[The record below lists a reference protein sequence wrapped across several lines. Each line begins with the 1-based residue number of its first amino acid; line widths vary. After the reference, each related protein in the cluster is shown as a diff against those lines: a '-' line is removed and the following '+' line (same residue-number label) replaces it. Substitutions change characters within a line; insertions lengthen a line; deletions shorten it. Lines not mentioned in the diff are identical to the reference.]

1 LGVKAI
7 HSSSAARR
15 RRPRGSVAGFTLLE
29 LLVTLSVIGLLAS
42 LTAPRFAAMM
52 PGAVLRQTTL
62 QLVADLRGARNKSIA
77 EGKAVVISFDSE
89 GRSYKSSSGKSATDW
104 PENVQFEIAVP
115 DNMVNESEQPQILF
129 YPDGS
134 STGGEVLCSTVGRSI
149 RVKVN
154 WLAGWV
160 SVEG

>member
-1 LGVKAI
+1 MSTQACRG
-7 HSSSAARR
+7 
-15 RRPRGSVAGFTLLE
+15 PRYASAGFTLIE
-29 LLVTLSVIGLLAS
+29 ILVTMFVIGLITS

-52 PGAVLRQTTL
+52 PGAELRRTTL
-62 QLVADLRGARNKSIA
+62 QLAADLRGARNKSIA
-77 EGKAVVISFDSE
+77 EGRAVAVSFDSE
-89 GRSYKSSSGKSATDW
+89 GRTYVSSPGGIASGW
-104 PENVQFEIAVP
+104 PEKVQLEITVP
-115 DNMVNESEQPQILF
+115 DNMVSDDEQPTILF

-134 STGGEVLCSTVGRSI
+134 STGGEVLCSTNGRSY